1 MMEEYNDKILQI
13 LREIN
18 PYEDITEETELIET
32 EILDSMSILL
42 LVSEIEEAYKI
53 EIDEKMIIPEKF
65 KSVNTIVELV
75 KQLLGDNNNERN
87 DSH

>member
-1 MMEEYNDKILQI
+1 MEEYNDKILQI

-32 EILDSMSILL
+32 EILDSISILV

-65 KSVNTIVELV
+65 KSVNAIVELV